1 MSAHAK
7 LSPSARHRWGKCP
20 GSVRMEAQ
28 YPEGGT
34 SSPAAVDGTH
44 SHTLLEYCV
53 KRLIAGLDGK
63 AEAFVG
69 VTLKDDDGE
78 FTVDAARAERV
89 EFAMEYIRSRVA
101 DLQGFHGVTVKA
113 EERVD
118 PKYLLGRDD
127 LSGTVDV
134 QLINSEVLEIID
146 YKDGMGV
153 VEAANNPQLEQYMF
167 GTLAPFY
174 EKGLPVPQRLRM
186 TIIQPKLREKGLA
199 GINYYETSTN
209 IFIEKFQQLLDEAN
223 ATDAKDAPLIP
234 GEVQCRYCAHGGN
247 CSARTTVMLEKAGIK
262 FGAVGVAP
270 VLEQVC
276 EKSPLDLTEQQ
287 FREIVEALPM
297 IRTWLDGVEEAA
309 LARIQSGKPIEGVK
323 AVRGRGMR
331 SWALPEDETAA
342 KLSKM
347 GVPKGDIWETKLI
360 SPAKAE
366 KLKWVK
372 KDGTQKQLT
381 AKQLEVVQKEL
392 VSKSEGK
399 LTVVS
404 VADGR
409 PAVEFGDAAK
419 MFSPV
424 GDALPSWL
432 TV

>member
-28 YPEGGT
+28 YPEGGKP
-34 SSPAAVDGTH
+34 SAAGVDGTH

-89 EFAMEYIRSRVA
+89 EFAMEYIRSRA
-101 DLQGFHGVTVKA
+101 FLLGATVKA
-113 EERVD
+113 EEQVD
-118 PKYLLGRDD
+118 PKYLIGRDD
-127 LSGTVDV
+127 LFGTVDV
-134 QLINSEVLEIID
+134 QLLNSEVLEIID
-146 YKDGMGV
+146 YKDGMGIVDV
-153 VEAANNPQLEQYMF
+153 VDNPQLEQYMF
-167 GTLAPFY
+167 GALAPFWQNGVV
-174 EKGLPVPQRLRM
+174 KPKWLRM
-186 TIIQPKLREKGLA
+186 TIIQPKLREKGLS
-199 GINYYETSTN
+199 GITFHEMNLESFMPTY
-209 IFIEKFQQLLDEAN
+209 QQLLTEAQ
-223 ATDAKDAPLIP
+223 ATDAKDAPLVP

-247 CSARTTVMLEKAGIK
+247 CSVRTTVMLEKAGIK

-297 IRTWLDGVEEAA
+297 IRTWLEGVEEAA

-331 SWALPEDETAA
+331 SWMLPEEEVAA

-347 GVPKGDIWETKLI
+347 GVPKGEIWETKVV

-404 VADGR
+404 AADGR

>member
-1 MSAHAK
+1 MGAHAK

-20 GSVRMEAQ
+20 GSVRMEAK

-53 KRLIAGLDGK
+53 NRLKMGLDGK
-63 AEAFVG
+63 ADAFLG

-78 FTVDAARAERV
+78 FVVDAARAERV
-89 EFAMEYIRSRVA
+89 EFAMEYIRSRA
-101 DLQGFHGVTVKA
+101 FLLGATVKA
-113 EERVD
+113 EEQVD
-118 PKYLLGRDD
+118 PKFLIGRDD
-127 LSGTVDV
+127 LFGTVDV
-134 QLINSEVLEIID
+134 QLLNSEVLEIID

-153 VEAANNPQLEQYMF
+153 VDAVDNPQLEQYMF
-167 GTLAPFY
+167 GALAPFY
-174 EKGLPVPQRLRM
+174 QNSIAKPKWLRM
-186 TIIQPKLREKGLA
+186 TIIQPKLREKGLS
-199 GINYYETSTN
+199 GITFHEMNLESFMPTY
-209 IFIEKFQQLLDEAN
+209 QQLLAEAQ
-223 ATDAKDAPLIP
+223 ATDAKDAPLVP
-234 GEVQCRYCAHGGN
+234 GESQCRYCAHGGN

-262 FGAVGVAP
+262 FGAVGAAP

-276 EKSPLDLTEQQ
+276 EKSPLDLTEAQ
-287 FREIVEALPM
+287 FREIIEALPM

-309 LARIQSGKPIEGVK
+309 LARIQSGKPIVGVK

-331 SWALPEDETAA
+331 SWALDDEEVAA

-347 GVPKGDIWETKLI
+347 GVPKGEIWETKVV

-404 VADGR
+404 AADQR

-419 MFSPV
+419 MFGPV
-424 GDALPSWL
+424 EAIPSWL